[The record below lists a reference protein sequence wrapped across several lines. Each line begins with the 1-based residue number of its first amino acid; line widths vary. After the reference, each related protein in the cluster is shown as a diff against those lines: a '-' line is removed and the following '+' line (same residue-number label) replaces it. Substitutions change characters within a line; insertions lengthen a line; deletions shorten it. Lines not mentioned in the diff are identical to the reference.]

1 MLKYLPLLWANL
13 GRKKLRTGLTLAS
26 IIVAFLLFGLMQ
38 TLRVALTGNPD
49 LAGVDR
55 LVTIHK
61 IAIIQPLPESYL
73 NRIRAIDGVKVACS
87 HDWFGGAYQ
96 DDRNQLAAIA
106 VDVPTFFQVYAEY
119 SLPPEQK
126 EAWARDR
133 TGVIVG
139 KLIAQRFGWKVGDT
153 IPLRSNIWVQKDGGN
168 VWPMKVVGIYDAG
181 NGDNQSLYFHHE
193 YLDESRGGGVPQGTI
208 GWVVVRVEDPAR
220 SADVARTIDAMFAN
234 SSTET
239 KTATEKAFIQGFAN
253 QMGNIGA
260 LLTWIAAA
268 VFFTMLLVTA
278 NTMGQSIRERLN
290 EIGVMKTLG
299 YSSFSVTAL
308 VLGEALL
315 VTALGGV
322 IGLLLAAAFSTAI
335 GSAVA
340 QFFPVL
346 GMPPSTFAVGAVL
359 IVVLGAVAAALPCAQ
374 AAQLKIV
381 DALRKV

>member
-1 MLKYLPLLWANL
+1 MFKYLPLLWANL
-13 GRKKLRTGLTLAS
+13 RRKRLRTGLTLAS

-38 TLRVALTGNPD
+38 TLRVALTGSPE

-61 IAIIQPLPESYL
+61 IAIINPLPAAYL
-73 NRIRAIDGVKVACS
+73 NRIRAVEGVKVASS
-87 HDWFGGAYQ
+87 HDWFGGVYQ
-96 DDRNQLAAIA
+96 DDRNQLPVIA
-106 VDVPTFFQVYAEY
+106 VDVPTFFQVYSEY

-126 EAWARDR
+126 EAWLKDR

-139 KLIAQRFGWKVGDT
+139 KLTAQRFGWKVGDT
-153 IPLRSNIWVQKDGGN
+153 IPMRSNIWVQKDGTN
-168 VWPMKVVGIYDAG
+168 TWPMKVTGIYDAG
-181 NGDNQSLYFHHE
+181 NGDNQSMYFHHE
-193 YLDESRGGGVPQGTI
+193 YLDESRGGGVPEGTI
-208 GWVVVRVEDPAR
+208 GWVVVRVQDPAR
-220 SADVARTIDAMFAN
+220 SADIAREIDSLFLN

-260 LLTWIAAA
+260 LLTAIAAA

-299 YSSFSVTAL
+299 YSSFAVTSM

-315 VTALGGV
+315 VTAIGGV
-322 IGLLLAAAFSTAI
+322 IGLGLAGLFSTVL
-335 GSAVA
+335 GNAVA

-346 GMPPSTFAVGAVL
+346 GMPASTYAVGAIL
-359 IVVLGAVAAALPCAQ
+359 IILLGAIAAALPCAQ
-374 AAQLKIV
+374 AGRLKIV